1 MMQKT
6 LRDVMRKR
14 TERGEGVRGDFG
26 FGGRHGA
33 EKSAL
38 AGVREADEANV
49 GDRLEL
55 ELEHARLARL
65 PLGAHQRR
73 ATRGR
78 FERLVAETARA
89 ACKKIIIINTSQ

>member
-1 MMQKT
+1 M
-6 LRDVMRKR
+6 KR
-14 TERGEGVRGDFG
+14 TQRGEWVGRDFR

-33 EKSAL
+33 EKGAL
-38 AGVREADEANV
+38 AGVGEANKSNV

-55 ELEHARLARL
+55 ELEHSRLARL

-78 FERLVAETARA
+78 FERLVAEAARA
-89 ACKKIIIINTSQ
+89 A